1 MGIVSVSLND
11 DNMQALAKI
20 QKTYGLSGRSEAIR
34 ASLNAAMSDIKEE
47 ESFEGLV
54 EGVLIIVRGNHDDP
68 WMIRLQAKHEPS
80 IKTQMHTHLR
90 NHKCL
95 EVMIVS
101 CEAPELREMLNDVRA
116 EGKADYMRFVRG

>member
-1 MGIVSVSLND
+1 
-11 DNMQALAKI
+11 
-20 QKTYGLSGRSEAIR
+20 
-34 ASLNAAMSDIKEE
+34 MSDIKEE

-68 WMIRLQAKHEPS
+68 WMIRLQAKHETS

>member
-68 WMIRLQAKHEPS
+68 WMIRLQAKHESS

>member
-68 WMIRLQAKHEPS
+68 WMIRLQAKHEAS

>member
-68 WMIRLQAKHEPS
+68 WMIRLQAKHETS

>member
-54 EGVLIIVRGNHDDP
+54 EGVLIIDRGNHDDP
-68 WMIRLQAKHEPS
+68 WMIRLQAKHETS